1 MPGLVEHGP
10 TDKRRCCQR
19 ISPVLLQELEQ
30 LRADKERLQKE
41 NRNLKA
47 AETDGPRE
55 VV

>member
-1 MPGLVEHGP
+1 MLDMGGSRPIP
-10 TDKRRCCQR
+10 PNSRPCR
-19 ISPVLLQELEQ
+19 IVLLQELEQ